1 MSWSCMLE
9 LRVYVHVSSCFYMQ
23 ITQKSQDLQ
32 VRLHTVEATNNFLQ
46 AESMPL
52 SYAPLIQRWYLKKG
66 TSVMNYWCLFNDCHF
81 ICVMV
86 RSFRVVLALSQ
97 TRSRTRPGQRAT
109 ERLRPEPAPEQ
120 RGTVTVEDGSHCPKL
135 GERKTC
141 TLYDFIC
148 CSSWSKRQKPLAKAR

>member
-1 MSWSCMLE
+1 MYAWIEGLCTCFIMFLHANHPETPRSPGQASYRRGNKQLSTSWIDAIVICPPDSKM
-9 LRVYVHVSSCFYMQ
+9 
-23 ITQKSQDLQ
+23 I
-32 VRLHTVEATNNFLQ
+32 
-46 AESMPL
+46 
-52 SYAPLIQRWYLKKG
+52 LKKG

-120 RGTVTVEDGSHCPKL
+120 RGTVRVEDGSHCPKL